1 MINKK
6 YLKLLRSSNRYREN
20 NFIYKIVA
28 DRIIDSIDL
37 LKLNIDNILEIGI
50 NEDNVS
56 DFLINKYK
64 FSNFDRADFYVPKL
78 FENKKINFFEID
90 LENLN
95 LKLDFY
101 NLVYSNTFIHL
112 LDFKKNL

>member
-20 NFIYKIVA
+20 NFIYKIIA
-28 DRIIDSIDL
+28 ERIIDSIDL
-37 LKLNIDNILEIGI
+37 LKINIDNILEIGI
-50 NEDNVS
+50 NEDDVS
-56 DFLINKYK
+56 DFLTNKYK
-64 FSNFDRADFYVPKL
+64 FSNLDRADLHIPKL
-78 FENKKINFFEID
+78 FNNKKNNFFEID

-101 NLVYSNTFIHL
+101 NVIYSNTFF
-112 LDFKKNL
+112 D

>member
-37 LKLNIDNILEIGI
+37 LKINIDNILEIGI
-50 NEDNVS
+50 NEDKVS
-56 DFLINKYK
+56 IF
-64 FSNFDRADFYVPKL
+64 
-78 FENKKINFFEID
+78 
-90 LENLN
+90 
-95 LKLDFY
+95 
-101 NLVYSNTFIHL
+101 
-112 LDFKKNL
+112 

>member
-37 LKLNIDNILEIGI
+37 LKINIDNILEIGI
-50 NEDNVS
+50 NEDKV
-56 DFLINKYK
+56 
-64 FSNFDRADFYVPKL
+64 SNF
-78 FENKKINFFEID
+78 
-90 LENLN
+90 
-95 LKLDFY
+95 
-101 NLVYSNTFIHL
+101 
-112 LDFKKNL
+112 